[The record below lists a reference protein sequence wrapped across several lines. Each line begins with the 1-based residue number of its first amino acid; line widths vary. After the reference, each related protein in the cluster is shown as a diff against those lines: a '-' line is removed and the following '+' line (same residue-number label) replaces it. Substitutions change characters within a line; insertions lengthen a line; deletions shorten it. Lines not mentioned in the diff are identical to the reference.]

1 MRAATSRSTEP
12 AVELFTSSQPASQD
26 ASAMGAVTI
35 RRPAGPPARLHERA
49 DASIPTDVAPAIDA
63 AMTEV
68 GAMTR

>member
-1 MRAATSRSTEP
+1 
-12 AVELFTSSQPASQD
+12 
-26 ASAMGAVTI
+26 MGAVTI